1 MKSLEK
7 QEVIYNFLNK
17 KIDILVSTTVIEV
30 GVDVPNASVMLIEDS
45 DRFGLAQLHQLR
57 GRVGRGASKSY
68 CLLSH
73 QNKNKLSRQRLE
85 VLVNSNDGF
94 EISEIDLR
102 FRGPGQVL
110 GTKQSGLPDFA
121 LASLADDADVLE
133 VAREEARNILDSD
146 PQLERHAMLR
156 QSIQEQW
163 DKLKIGN
170 KLN

>member
-1 MKSLEK
+1 M
-7 QEVIYNFLNK
+7 
-17 KIDILVSTTVIEV
+17 D
-30 GVDVPNASVMLIEDS
+30 
-45 DRFGLAQLHQLR
+45 
-57 GRVGRGASKSY
+57 
-68 CLLSH
+68 
-73 QNKNKLSRQRLE
+73 

-133 VAREEARNILDSD
+133 LARNEARIILDSD
-146 PQLERHAMLR
+146 PLLSNNSMLR
-156 QSIQEQW
+156 LLIKEQW
-163 DKLKIGN
+163 ERLKIAN

>member
-1 MKSLEK
+1 M
-7 QEVIYNFLNK
+7 
-17 KIDILVSTTVIEV
+17 
-30 GVDVPNASVMLIEDS
+30 
-45 DRFGLAQLHQLR
+45 
-57 GRVGRGASKSY
+57 
-68 CLLSH
+68 
-73 QNKNKLSRQRLE
+73 E

-133 VAREEARNILDSD
+133 LARNEARYILDSD
-146 PQLERHAMLR
+146 PDLTNNNLLR
-156 QSIQEQW
+156 ALLNEQW
-163 DKLKIGN
+163 KKLKIDN

>member
-1 MKSLEK
+1 MSS
-7 QEVIYNFLNK
+7 QRY
-17 KIDILVSTTVIEV
+17 
-30 GVDVPNASVMLIEDS
+30 P
-45 DRFGLAQLHQLR
+45 LHP
-57 GRVGRGASKSY
+57 AH

-73 QNKNKLSRQRLE
+73 QNKNKLSRQRLD

-133 VAREEARNILDSD
+133 IARKEARIILDSD
-146 PQLERHAMLR
+146 PLLSNNSMLR
-156 QSIQEQW
+156 LSIKEQW
-163 DKLKIGN
+163 DRLKIGN